1 MNIKELAKRVGV
13 SSATVSRVLNNSG
26 YVKEETRKRV
36 LEAVE
41 EYNYVPN
48 AIARNLSINDN
59 PSIGVIIPDI
69 ENEFF
74 FKAISGISE
83 IADTYRYNIVYFG
96 TNETLSKEHEF
107 LDVAI
112 SQRLKGVIIA
122 PVSQL
127 DTITKDSLLKLE
139 KSGIPVVLIDRDIRG
154 ARFDGVFV
162 DNFGGAYDGVDVL
175 IRNGHRKIAVIAGP
189 STSKPGKERL
199 QGYRQAMEDAGIPV
213 QEEYI
218 AYGDF
223 KSEKAYES
231 TKYLLGLKN
240 PPTAIFSSNNES
252 TLGCLKY
259 LTERGMVPGQ
269 EIALLGFDDIETLK
283 VIDYKLS
290 VVERDARK
298 QGMEAMKLLM
308 ECFTDSKNRQRGK
321 RILVPYQII
330 LRGSEKSAKEICV

>member
-41 EYNYVPN
+41 EYNYPN

-259 LTERGMVPGQ
+259 LTERGIVPGQ

>member
-41 EYNYVPN
+41 EYNYGPN

-74 FKAISGISE
+74 FKAISGLSE

>member
-1 MNIKELAKRVGV
+1 M
-13 SSATVSRVLNNSG
+13 LNNSG

-259 LTERGMVPGQ
+259 LTERGIVPGQ

-290 VVERDARK
+290 VVER
-298 QGMEAMKLLM
+298 
-308 ECFTDSKNRQRGK
+308 RGK

>member
-259 LTERGMVPGQ
+259 LTERGIVPGQ

-308 ECFTDSKNRQRGK
+308 EYFTDSKNRQRGK

>member
-259 LTERGMVPGQ
+259 LTERGIVRGQ

>member
-199 QGYRQAMEDAGIPV
+199 QGYRQAMEDAEP
-213 QEEYI
+213 QYR
-218 AYGDF
+218 
-223 KSEKAYES
+223 KSISRMEISRAKKLMS
-231 TKYLLGLKN
+231 RQS
-240 PPTAIFSSNNES
+240 I
-252 TLGCLKY
+252 CL
-259 LTERGMVPGQ
+259 
-269 EIALLGFDDIETLK
+269 D
-283 VIDYKLS
+283 
-290 VVERDARK
+290 
-298 QGMEAMKLLM
+298 
-308 ECFTDSKNRQRGK
+308 
-321 RILVPYQII
+321 
-330 LRGSEKSAKEICV
+330 

>member
-175 IRNGHRKIAVIAGP
+175 IRNGHRKIAVIAGQ

-259 LTERGMVPGQ
+259 LTERGIVPGQ

>member
-13 SSATVSRVLNNSG
+13 SSATVSRVLNNFG

-259 LTERGMVPGQ
+259 LTERGIVPGQ

>member
-59 PSIGVIIPDI
+59 HSIGVIIPDI

-259 LTERGMVPGQ
+259 LTERGIVPGQ